1 MLFRSVSQSRY
12 NKPYKD
18 GVEKYSKELI
28 TRFNHG
34 ELLHADSIHFP
45 DSLRYQTIQLKRN
58 VYGGGGI
65 MPDIFVPLDT
75 TFYSEYYNR
84 IGSRG
89 IINKVVIQ
97 YIDQNRAVLKRK
109 YPKFE
114 KFNASF
120 QTNDEVLEKLKL
132 LAEKEKIEFNSAQ
145 FETSKPLIKLQIKA
159 LIARDLW
166 EMNEYYQVIDVEN
179 ESLKKAI
186 QILQTPGT
194 YESLLK

>member
-1 MLFRSVSQSRY
+1 
-12 NKPYKD
+12 
-18 GVEKYSKELI
+18 
-28 TRFNHG
+28 
-34 ELLHADSIHFP
+34 
-45 DSLRYQTIQLKRN
+45 
-58 VYGGGGI
+58 

-75 TFYSEYYNR
+75 TFYTEYYNK
-84 IGSRG
+84 IGNRG
-89 IINKVVIQ
+89 VINKVVVQ
-97 YIDQNRAVLKRK
+97 YIDQNRAELKKK

-114 KFNASF
+114 KFNALF

-186 QILQTPGT
+186 QILQTSGT